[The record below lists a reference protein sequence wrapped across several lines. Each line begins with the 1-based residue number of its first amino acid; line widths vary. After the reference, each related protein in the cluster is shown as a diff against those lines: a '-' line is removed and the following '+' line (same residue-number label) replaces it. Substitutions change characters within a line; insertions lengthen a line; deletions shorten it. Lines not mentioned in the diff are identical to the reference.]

1 MFFQISRHPDNSFP
15 NHCHWGDLV
24 VNHDNGW
31 TLQDNILY
39 KGTVSS
45 GLLKIDSLKDFEK
58 EKGTFCILE
67 YKDNGVYVETG
78 EKQKFPIFVDDDNLL
93 VTNIWR
99 DQESFQGKVF
109 VANKIKKIPYIQP
122 SYKNLNL
129 SDDQIIDAVDNLI
142 EQTILNFKTDKPFQ
156 LFVSGG
162 VDTIILAA
170 YLLKNK
176 LPYELI
182 PGEHTEMD
190 YFLCHNR
197 SKLKNYWAYA
207 GGSHHWKEQ
216 RIVISGAHGDEN
228 LLRNPVSAYLIL
240 KHNNENLKSVCEQNL
255 NLYHSKYF
263 LQKKHLNLF
272 DTLKDLEFDSD
283 EKLKDW
289 LLKGNTVDYQHW
301 HLGNTIF
308 FTPFDNLE
316 LFNLML
322 NLSYDKARNQ
332 LLDASISKELIRRN
346 YPSLLKY
353 VSQSKNERNF
363 ENLAK
368 VYDGLEHLGD

>member
-162 VDTIILAA
+162 VDTIIL
-170 YLLKNK
+170 
-176 LPYELI
+176 
-182 PGEHTEMD
+182 
-190 YFLCHNR
+190 
-197 SKLKNYWAYA
+197 
-207 GGSHHWKEQ
+207 
-216 RIVISGAHGDEN
+216 ISGAHGDEN

-322 NLSYDKARNQ
+322 NLSYDRARNQ